1 MLVPQHGRSA
11 PTIASLSDEELLAL
25 ARGGNRFAV
34 EQLLSR
40 YRSFVEAK
48 ARSYFLSGADHEDV
62 VQEGMI
68 GLFKAIRDF
77 RTGRLARFR
86 AFAEICVTRQ
96 IISAVKSAA
105 RRKHLPLN
113 RYISLDGPVGEGE
126 GSLLDTIPDL
136 RCQEPA
142 ASLLNRRLSD
152 YLDQEGRKELS
163 ELENRVIRS
172 RLEGKTYE
180 QVARELQCPA
190 KSIDNA
196 LQRAKRKIW
205 SRIATGGDN

>member
-1 MLVPQHGRSA
+1 MLAPLERRSA
-11 PTIASLSDEELLAL
+11 HCISSLPDEELLAL
-25 ARGGNRFAV
+25 ARAGNRYAV
-34 EQLLSR
+34 EQLLTR
-40 YRSFVEAK
+40 YRSFVEAR
-48 ARSYFLSGADHEDV
+48 ARCYFLSGADHEDV

-68 GLFKAIRDF
+68 GLYKAIRDF
-77 RTGRLARFR
+77 RAGRLSRFR
-86 AFAEICVTRQ
+86 AFAELCVTRQ

-126 GSLLDTIPDL
+126 ASLLETIPDQ

-142 ASLLNRRLSD
+142 SSLLNRRLSD
-152 YLDQEGRKELS
+152 YLDHEGRKELS

-180 QVARELQCPA
+180 QVARELQCPP

-205 SRIATGGDN
+205 SRIATGAER

>member
-1 MLVPQHGRSA
+1 MVIPQQRRSA

-25 ARGGNRFAV
+25 VRAGNRYAV

-77 RTGRLARFR
+77 RVGHLARFR
-86 AFAEICVTRQ
+86 AFAEVCVTRQ

-105 RRKHLPLN
+105 RRKHHPLN

-126 GSLLDTIPDL
+126 GSLLETIPDA
-136 RCQEPA
+136 RCQEPSS
-142 ASLLNRRLSD
+142 SLLDRRLSD
-152 YLDQEGRKELS
+152 YLEQEGRKELS
-163 ELENRVIRS
+163 ELESQVIRS

-205 SRIATGGDN
+205 NRLAAGGEH